1 MLIDPLSSLQSFF
14 PLFLSAG
21 LFFIGM
27 AGVLIRKNILV
38 VLMSLELMLN
48 AVNLN
53 LLAFAKM
60 YGLEEAPVFIFF
72 VICIA
77 AGEAAVGLALAV
89 RVYKNFKTAELN
101 SFKLLK
107 D

>member
-1 MLIDPLSSLQSFF
+1 MLFDPLSSLQTFI
-14 PLFLSAG
+14 PVFLAAG

-27 AGVLIRKNILV
+27 AGVLMRKNILV
-38 VLMSLELMLN
+38 ILMSLELMLN

-60 YGLEEAPVFIFF
+60 YGLEDAPVLIFF
-72 VICIA
+72 IICVA
-77 AGEAAVGLALAV
+77 AAEAGVGLALAV
-89 RVYKNFKTAELN
+89 RIYKKFNTAIVS
-101 SFKLLK
+101 SFNLLK

>member
-1 MLIDPLSSLQSFF
+1 MWNFELNPFL
-14 PLFLSAG
+14 PLFVSAA

-27 AGVLIRKNILV
+27 AGVLIRKNLLF

-53 LLAFAKM
+53 LITFSRIYGWEDGPLLVFFIMTLAAA
-60 YGLEEAPVFIFF
+60 EA
-72 VICIA
+72 
-77 AGEAAVGLALAV
+77 GVGLALAV
-89 RVYKNFKTAELN
+89 RVYKIIKTVDVRGLN
-101 SFKLLK
+101 QLR

>member
-1 MLIDPLSSLQSFF
+1 MLIDPLSSLHSFF
-14 PLFLSAG
+14 PVFLASA

-38 VLMSLELMLN
+38 ILMSLELMLN

-53 LLAFAKM
+53 LLALSKI
-60 YGLEEAPVFIFF
+60 YGFEEAPPLIFF
-72 VICIA
+72 IICISA
-77 AGEAAVGLALAV
+77 AEASVGLALAV
-89 RVYKNFKTAELN
+89 RVYNKFKSTDVSSLT
-101 SFKLLK
+101 LLK

>member
-1 MLIDPLSSLQSFF
+1 MFVESFSVLESFF
-14 PLFLSAG
+14 PVFVSAG

-27 AGVLIRKNILV
+27 AGVLVRKNLLV

-53 LLAFAKM
+53 LLALSKIYALKD
-60 YGLEEAPVFIFF
+60 GPILIFF
-72 VICIA
+72 IICVA
-77 AGEAAVGLALAV
+77 AAEAGVGLALAV
-89 RVYKNFKTAELN
+89 RVYSRFKSVELSSLN
-101 SFKLLK
+101 HLK

>member
-1 MLIDPLSSLQSFF
+1 MLIDPLSALHSFF
-14 PLFLSAG
+14 PVFLAAA

-38 VLMSLELMLN
+38 ILMSLELMLN

-53 LLAFAKM
+53 LLAFSKI
-60 YGLEEAPVFIFF
+60 YGWEEGSVLIFF
-72 VICIA
+72 IICIA
-77 AGEAAVGLALAV
+77 AAEAGVGLALAV
-89 RVYKNFKTAELN
+89 RVYNKLKKIDVSSLT
-101 SFKLLK
+101 LLK

>member
-1 MLIDPLSSLQSFF
+1 MLIDPISSLQTFF
-14 PLFLSAG
+14 PLFLAAG
-21 LFFIGM
+21 LFFIGLT
-27 AGVLIRKNILV
+27 GVLMRKNILV
-38 VLMSLELMLN
+38 ILMSLELMLN

-72 VICIA
+72 VICVA
-77 AGEAAVGLALAV
+77 AAEAGVGLALAV
-89 RVYKNFKTAELN
+89 RVYKKFKTINISSLN
-101 SFKLLK
+101 LLK